1 MKINLPLKF
10 CWLTAALLVACYASG
25 YSSPLG
31 AKGLNG
37 ETAYARMPVKGV
49 VKDAATGELLV
60 GVSVSIKG
68 TTTGVQSDVNG
79 AFTLNANT
87 GDVLVFTYIGYVRQ
101 EVTVGNDATI
111 SVSLRTDSKQLNEVV
126 VTALGISRESK
137 TLSYGV
143 QTIRGNEVTDV
154 PDPSL
159 VNSLSGKIAGAQIT
173 KSSSGVGG
181 STKIVLRG
189 NKSINGDNNALYVID
204 GIPMP
209 RNLSGQ
215 IGGVFG
221 GMDRGD
227 AIENLNPDDV
237 ESITVLPGSSS
248 AALYGSQGSNGVI
261 LITTKKGKAGKPLVS
276 FSSNTTFESP
286 FEIPKLQTTY
296 GETTVENGKPVEF
309 SPQSWGAKVSA
320 NNSADPS
327 SFFKTGKTFI
337 NALSLQTGTEKNQSY
352 FSFES
357 TNSTGLIPNNTLD
370 KYNFTA
376 RNTSKF
382 FNDKLTL
389 DVSANYVSQTVNN
402 RPNQGYYYNPLVSL
416 YLFPRGVDFNQY
428 KNNYAVYD
436 PSRVL
441 YTQNWPFAISDI
453 ATQNPYWIINRN
465 NNQDRLNRILGT
477 VSLKYDI
484 TSWLNIA
491 GRLKVDR
498 TEDVFEA
505 ENFATSSTVLVGSK
519 GAYTYNPSSI
529 NQTYADLIANL
540 NKKFG
545 KFSLTANVGGS
556 FQNAQTQGSNTSG
569 NLLNIAN
576 VFSISNIDYT
586 RVYPTQYADRQQIQ
600 SAFGTATLGYNDY
613 LFLDVTGRNDW
624 DSTLAFT
631 SKEDFFYPSV
641 GLNLVLSQVAKLPDF
656 ISFAKIRGN
665 LSNVGNGAGAIQYAT
680 NPSYA
685 VSNGAVNSI
694 GAKALLTLKPEKTR
708 SYELGTDLRFFNDNL
723 SLTFNAYKSFT
734 KNQIYPITVSP
745 TTGYSTY
752 YFNGGDLENKGLELT
767 LGYNAKFGDFTWK
780 PSFNFSLNRSKVL
793 DVLEYTDPATGKY
806 TSLDYVN
813 LSGDVY
819 NLRVQKGGAYGD
831 MYALAA
837 ERDANGNYIVDAN
850 GVPIKSS
857 EYTKI
862 GNVNP
867 NFIAGLQNEFAY
879 KGFRLSFLID
889 GKFGGQVVSGTQAIL
904 DQYGVSA
911 ASGAARDAGGVVVN
925 GKKVDP
931 QTYYQTVGGRN
942 PTADLYTYSAT
953 NIRLR
958 ELIFGYT
965 LPGSLLNNKV
975 KNIGISVVGRNLWM
989 IKNNAPFDPDANLS
1003 TANGLQGLDVFNLPT
1018 IRSVGFKISAQF

>member
-10 CWLTAALLVACYASG
+10 CCLTAALLIACCING
-25 YSSPLG
+25 YSNPLKI
-31 AKGLNG
+31 KGING
-37 ETAYARMPVKGV
+37 KAVHAQGPVKGI
-49 VKDAATGELLV
+49 VKDNTGELLV

-68 TTTGVQSDVNG
+68 TTTGTQTDVNG
-79 AFTLNANT
+79 AFTLNANP
-87 GDVLVFTYIGYVRQ
+87 GDVLVFTYIGYAKQ
-101 EVTVGNDATI
+101 EVTVGTDANIT
-111 SVSLRTDSKQLNEVV
+111 VTLAPDSKQLQEVV

-143 QTIRGNEVTDV
+143 QTIKGTQVTDV
-154 PDPSL
+154 PDASL

-181 STKIVLRG
+181 STKVVLRG

-227 AIENLNPDDV
+227 GIENLNPDDV
-237 ESITVLPGSSS
+237 ESISVLPGSSAS
-248 AALYGSQGSNGVI
+248 ALYGGQGSNGVI
-261 LITTKKGKAGKPLVS
+261 LITTKKGKVGKPLIS
-276 FSSNTTFESP
+276 FSSNTTFEKP

-296 GETTVENGKPVEF
+296 GETTEENGVPVTF
-309 SPQSWGAKVSA
+309 SPESWGPKISA
-320 NNSADPS
+320 NNSADPK
-327 SFFKTGKTFI
+327 SFFNTGKTFI

-357 TNSTGLIPNNTLD
+357 TNSTGLIPSNKLD

-428 KNNYAVYD
+428 KNNYEVYD
-436 PSRVL
+436 PTRVL
-441 YTQNWPFAISDI
+441 FAQNWPYAINDI
-453 ATQNPYWIINRN
+453 ATQNPYWITNRN
-465 NNQDRLNRILGT
+465 NNQDKLNRILGT
-477 VSLKYDI
+477 VSLKYEI
-484 TSWLNIA
+484 TNWLNIA

-498 TEDVFEA
+498 TEDVFES
-505 ENFATSSTVLVGSK
+505 ENFATSSNVLVGPK
-519 GAYTYNPSSI
+519 GSYGYNPSSI
-529 NQTYADLIANL
+529 NQTYADLIANV

-545 KFSLTANVGGS
+545 NFSLTANIGGS
-556 FQNAQTQGSNTSG
+556 LQNSQTQGSNTNG
-569 NLLNIAN
+569 ALLNIAN
-576 VFSISNIDYT
+576 VFSIANIDYT
-586 RVYPTQYADRQQIQ
+586 KVHPTQYADRQQIQ
-600 SAFGTATLGYNDY
+600 SVFGTATLGYKDY

-624 DSTLAFT
+624 DSSLAFT
-631 SKEDFFYPSV
+631 AKQDFFYPSV
-641 GLNLVLSQVAKLPDF
+641 GLNLVLSQLTKLPDF
-656 ISFAKIRGN
+656 ISFAKIRAN
-665 LSNVGNGAGAIQYAT
+665 LTNVGNGAGAIPYAT

-685 VSNGAVNSI
+685 VSNGSVNSI
-694 GAKALLTLKPEKTR
+694 GAKPFLDLKPEKTR
-708 SYELGTDLRFFNDNL
+708 SYELGTDLRLFNDKL
-723 SLTFNAYKSFT
+723 TFTFNAYKSFT
-734 KNQIYPITVSP
+734 KNEIYSISASP

-767 LGYNAKFGDFTWK
+767 LGYNAKFGDLTWK
-780 PSFNFSLNRSKVL
+780 PSFNFSLNRNKVL
-793 DVLEYTDPATGKY
+793 DVLEYTDPATGKL
-806 TSLDYVN
+806 TTLDYVN
-813 LSGDVY
+813 LSGDVF

-831 MYALAA
+831 MYALAS
-837 ERDANGNYIVDAN
+837 EKDAQGHYIVDAN
-850 GVPIKSS
+850 GVPIKSTS

-867 NFIAGLQNEFAY
+867 NFVAGVQNEFTY
-879 KGFRLSFLID
+879 KGIRLSFLID

-904 DQYGVSA
+904 DQYGVSE
-911 ASGAARDAGGVVVN
+911 ASAAARDAGGVNVN
-925 GKKVDP
+925 GKMVDAK
-931 QTYYQTVGGRN
+931 TYYKTIGGRN

-958 ELIFGYT
+958 ELVFGYT

-975 KNIGISVVGRNLWM
+975 KNIGISVVARNLWM

-1003 TANGLQGLDVFNLPT
+1003 AGNGLQALDVFNLPS
-1018 IRSVGFKISAQF
+1018 IRSFGFKVSAQF